1 MLYIVTRFTYDPQE
15 VKVLHVE
22 YERETDEAPQEVHKC
37 FDMILED
44 IKEWR
49 QGTDQIL
56 INDTHD
62 IICYRRSNWSNNKYP
77 VYHYKIHEYDD
88 EATPGN

>member
-1 MLYIVTRFTYDPQE
+1 MLYIVTRYTYDPQE

-37 FDMILED
+37 FDMILQD

-49 QGTDQIL
+49 GTQDQII
-56 INDTHD
+56 INSTCD
-62 IICYRRSNWSNNKYP
+62 IICYRRSNWSNGKYP
-77 VYHYKIHEYDD
+77 LYHYIIHEHDD
-88 EATPGN
+88 EATQEN